1 VRKNIRQVRRGGAVR
16 FEIHVEHVRQH
27 GALVNARVR
36 AGSVDRAAAEYH
48 PVNAVELAPIN
59 IQVNA
64 IVPAGISL
72 K

>member
-1 VRKNIRQVRRGGAVR
+1 
-16 FEIHVEHVRQH
+16 
-27 GALVNARVR
+27 VNARGR
-36 AGSVDRAAAEYH
+36 AVSVDRAAAEYH

-64 IVPAGISL
+64 IVPAGILL